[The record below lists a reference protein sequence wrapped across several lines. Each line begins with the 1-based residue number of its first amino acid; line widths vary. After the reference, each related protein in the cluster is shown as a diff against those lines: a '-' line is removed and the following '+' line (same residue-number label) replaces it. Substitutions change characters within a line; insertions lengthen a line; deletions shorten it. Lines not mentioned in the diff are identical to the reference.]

1 MLRIADRNLA
11 KTASDVLKSLQAK
24 VDAGV
29 DYPTRVALA
38 KSEWGKKTSS
48 NAKETAFRSVRATLD
63 KMCVGPRRCA
73 YCEDSLAD
81 EIEHILPKNL
91 FPQAAF
97 QWENYL
103 FACGPCNGPKS
114 NRYGVIG
121 LGAVTEFVRKR
132 GDAIVPPP
140 VGISGCIDPRS
151 EDPMNFLDLDLG
163 GQTAEGEELEGT
175 FNFVPAMGLSSGD
188 LARATFSIEVL
199 SLNREIMCV
208 ARANAFGGFRAR
220 LREYVAEK
228 EKEAPASRLLL
239 LRDDLLNTGHLTVFA
254 EMRRQR
260 DILPQIA
267 PLFTAAPEALEWTV
281 IRT

>member
-1 MLRIADRNLA
+1 MYL
-11 KTASDVLKSLQAK
+11 T
-24 VDAGV
+24 
-29 DYPTRVALA
+29 
-38 KSEWGKKTSS
+38 
-48 NAKETAFRSVRATLD
+48 FRRSKD
-63 KMCVGPRRCA
+63 
-73 YCEDSLAD
+73 
-81 EIEHILPKNL
+81 L
-91 FPQAAF
+91 FPQEVF
-97 QWENYL
+97 QWEKYL
-103 FACGPCNGPKS
+103 FTCGPCNGPKKQS
-114 NRYGVIG
+114 V
-121 LGAVTEFVRKR
+121 LGYRFGRSHRIRPQTWRCDSA
-132 GDAIVPPP
+132 PP

-175 FNFVPAMGLSSGD
+175 LNFMPAMGLSSGD

-254 EMRRQR
+254 EMRRQC